1 VNKPLQLIAMLI
13 IVALV
18 AAAAC
23 YVSARVFGPLRP
35 QPGVSSHE
43 WIHKQLGLSLEE
55 QKALEPIET
64 KFAQR

>member
-13 IVALV
+13 VVALV

-35 QPGVSSHE
+35 QRGVSGHE
-43 WIHKQLGLSLEE
+43 WIHEQLGLTPDE
-55 QKALEPIET
+55 QKAGFPLL
-64 KFAQR
+64 